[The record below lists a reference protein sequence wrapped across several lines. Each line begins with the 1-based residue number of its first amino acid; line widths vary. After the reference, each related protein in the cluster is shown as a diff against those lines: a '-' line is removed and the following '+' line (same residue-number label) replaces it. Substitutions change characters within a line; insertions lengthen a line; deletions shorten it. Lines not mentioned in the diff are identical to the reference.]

1 VEALLRRRSCYFAGD
16 GHFYYAGLQALTK
29 EQAAAL
35 PGGVPGTVSGNRSD
49 IYTWSFWLRL
59 TERQEAPDGKV
70 YSDTIREVK
79 DGKLVW
85 EWKVAEKL
93 DPKVFP
99 LQHHYPR
106 EHWPLINAI

>member
-1 VEALLRRRSCYFAGD
+1 VEAPLTPPSCYFAGD
-16 GHFYYAGLQALTK
+16 GHFYYAGLQSLTK

-35 PGGVPGTVSGNRSD
+35 PGGVPGTVSGNLSEKYIWPSR
-49 IYTWSFWLRL
+49 LGL
-59 TERQEAPDGKV
+59 TEHQEAPDGKV

-93 DPKVFP
+93 DPKIFP